1 MSDGKT
7 CLIVLFLLML
17 AIPAFPQKTQK
28 TKSQLQKEK
37 QANLEKI
44 QETERIL
51 KETSTRKKNSLGELS
66 ALNQRITQQEEL
78 IVSIN
83 QEIKLLDADIKE
95 NLELVDALESD
106 VEDLKK
112 EYAAMVFSAQKAGGR
127 INKLTFLFS
136 ASSFDQFM
144 MRLKYMKQ
152 YGKAR
157 QDQAAAIMRF
167 QNLVN
172 DQIRQTETIRTAKNQ
187 LLGDEIAESKNLAS
201 LKDKQRVL
209 VRTLQKE
216 EKKLKSDIEDTR
228 KAVAQL
234 DDLIAEIVKEEI
246 ERAAREAREAKRKAS
261 ASKSNDAAIALS
273 NSFEEN
279 RKKFSWPATGFVSQK
294 FGKQNH
300 PALKGIIINNNG
312 INIQT
317 KQDEKVRCIF
327 NGEVRKVALIGV
339 LGNSVIINHG
349 DYFSVY
355 AGLKEVFVKRGEQVT
370 TNQEIGQVLINGEGV
385 SELKFMIYKNNT
397 ALDPQ
402 LWLKN

>member
-1 MSDGKT
+1 MSDGKI
-7 CLIVLFLLML
+7 CLIVLFLLLL
-17 AIPAFPQKTQK
+17 AVPAFPQKTQK
-28 TKSQLQKEK
+28 TKTQLQKEK

-95 NLELVDALESD
+95 NMELVDALESD
-106 VEDLKK
+106 VEDLKR

-172 DQIRQTETIRTAKNQ
+172 DQIRQTETIRTAKNN
-187 LLGDEIAESKNLAS
+187 LLGDEIAESRNLSS

-216 EKKLKSDIEDTR
+216 EKKLKVDIEDTR

-234 DDLIAEIVKEEI
+234 DDLIAEIVREEI

-261 ASKSNDAAIALS
+261 ASKSNDAAVALS
-273 NSFEEN
+273 NSFEDN

-327 NGEVRKVALIGV
+327 KGEVRKVALIGV

-355 AGLKEVFVKRGEQVT
+355 AGLKEVFVKGGEQVV
-370 TNQEIGQVLINGEGV
+370 TNQEIGQVLINGDGV

>member
-1 MSDGKT
+1 MSDGRI
-7 CLIVLFLLML
+7 CFIILFLLL
-17 AIPAFPQKTQK
+17 TVPAFPQKTQK

-37 QANLEKI
+37 QLNLEKI
-44 QETERIL
+44 RETERIL
-51 KETSTRKKNSLGELS
+51 QETSTRKKNSIGELS
-66 ALNQRITQQEEL
+66 ALNQRISQQEDL
-78 IVSIN
+78 IASIN
-83 QEIKLLDADIKE
+83 QEIRLLDADIRE
-95 NLELVDALESD
+95 NQEIVEALEAD
-106 VEDLKK
+106 VDNLKK

-136 ASSFDQFM
+136 APSFDQFM

-157 QDQAAAIMRF
+157 QEQAAAIGRF
-167 QNLVN
+167 QNLLN
-172 DQIRQTETIRTAKNQ
+172 EQIRQNEAIRNAKNE
-187 LLGDEIAESKNLAS
+187 LLADEIAENKNLAS
-201 LKDKQRVL
+201 LKDKQKVL

-216 EKKLKSDIEDTR
+216 EKKLRSDIEDTR

-234 DDLIAEIVKEEI
+234 DALIEEIVKEEI
-246 ERAAREAREAKRKAS
+246 ERAEREAREARRKAT
-261 ASKSNDAAIALS
+261 ASKANESATALS

-279 RKKFSWPATGFVSQK
+279 KKKFTWPATGFVSQK

-300 PALKGIIINNNG
+300 PALKGIVINNNG

-317 KQDEKVRCIF
+317 KSDEKVRCIF

-370 TNQEIGQVLINGEGV
+370 TNQEIGQVLMNSEGV

-402 LWLKN
+402 QWLKN

>member
-1 MSDGKT
+1 MSDGKI
-7 CLIVLFLLML
+7 CLIVLFLLLL
-17 AIPAFPQKTQK
+17 AVPAFPQKTQK

-66 ALNQRITQQEEL
+66 ALNQRITQQEDL

-95 NLELVDALESD
+95 NLELVEALESD

-157 QDQAAAIMRF
+157 QDQAAAIKRF

-172 DQIRQTETIRTAKNQ
+172 DQIRQTETIREAKNQ
-187 LLGDEIAESKNLAS
+187 LLGEEVAESQNLAS
-201 LKDKQRVL
+201 LKDKQKVL

-216 EKKLKSDIEDTR
+216 EKKLRVDIEDTR

-273 NSFEEN
+273 NSFEDN

-355 AGLKEVFVKRGEQVT
+355 AGLKEVFVKGGQQVT